1 MTTVVV
7 TQCHAQ
13 RNEGQLKSSLIMFWL
28 WQFLHSPQLIYS
40 AFMYIA
46 ISAEMW

>member
-7 TQCHAQ
+7 TQYHDQ
-13 RNEGQLKSSLIMFWL
+13 QNGGQLKSSLIMCWL
-28 WQFLHSPQLIYS
+28 WHFLHNPQLIYS

-46 ISAEMW
+46 ISAEM